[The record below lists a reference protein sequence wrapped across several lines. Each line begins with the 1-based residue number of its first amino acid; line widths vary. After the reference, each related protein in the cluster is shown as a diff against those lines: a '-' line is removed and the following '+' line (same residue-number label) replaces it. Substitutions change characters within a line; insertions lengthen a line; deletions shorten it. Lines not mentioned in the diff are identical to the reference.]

1 MAELKTTYMGIE
13 LKNPLIVGACNLVT
27 DIENLKKMEA
37 AGAGAIVY
45 KSLFEEQIQLEN
57 FEAEEDLNAYNERN
71 AEMISLFPDMG
82 VVGPQE
88 FLQGLKEAKEI
99 LTVRK
104 EIIMDDDVTDEQ
116 LGTIIRMMYR
126 AKVEIQNETIK
137 RTKQN
142 LEL

>member
-1 MAELKTTYMGIE
+1 MDKRYAKQIIQWAE
-13 LKNPLIVGACNLVT
+13 
-27 DIENLKKMEA
+27 
-37 AGAGAIVY
+37 
-45 KSLFEEQIQLEN
+45 
-57 FEAEEDLNAYNERN
+57 
-71 AEMISLFPDMG
+71 
-82 VVGPQE
+82 
-88 FLQGLKEAKEI
+88 EAKEI